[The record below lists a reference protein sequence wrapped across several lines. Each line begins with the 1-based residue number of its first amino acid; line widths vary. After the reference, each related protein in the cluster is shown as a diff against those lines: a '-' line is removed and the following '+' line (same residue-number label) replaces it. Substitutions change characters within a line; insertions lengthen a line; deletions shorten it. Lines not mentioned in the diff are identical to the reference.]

1 MSDSFGNF
9 PSAGP
14 QPGSGYPLGGGRP
27 GGGHPGAGHPGAGG
41 PIPRS
46 GPPPGRGPD
55 LGPVPGSGVGP
66 RPGQGGDG
74 PTQKRR
80 STKESEGPK
89 PTRRLISRQVI
100 IATIFA
106 LIAGVVV
113 VFMLTDEPAHE
124 YVVRTTSDV
133 PAGTALTAGLL
144 EATPLPND
152 AIEPNAFSASTGEE
166 ALEEA
171 LAELE
176 GTVTQFPLP
185 AKSQIRTDQF
195 GFQTTLGAGLAPN
208 ERLVSIRATVS
219 TAVAGGLSVG
229 DRVDI
234 FGATDGRARIVAYDV
249 PIMSITVSEDGY
261 NSVADQQAADP
272 ELRPEEALPSD
283 PVPGIYVVKVPA
295 EILPTIINWNES
307 ASLYLAYRGSDAI
320 SIPVEDSTLED
331 DSTGFFNDHGYDTD
345 IDPDVEDA
353 AREAEEQGV
362 DGLFSDEN

>member
-14 QPGSGYPLGGGRP
+14 GPGGGYPGGGGRP
-27 GGGHPGAGHPGAGG
+27 GGGGHPGVGG
-41 PIPRS
+41 PSPRS
-46 GPPPGRGPD
+46 GPIPGSGPAV
-55 LGPVPGSGVGP
+55 GPLPGSGVGQ
-66 RPGQGGDG
+66 RPAQSS
-74 PTQKRR
+74 PSQKRR
-80 STKESEGPK
+80 STKESEGKK
-89 PTRRLISRQVI
+89 PTKRLISRQVI

-113 VFMLTDEPAHE
+113 VFMLTDEPAHQ
-124 YVVRTTSDV
+124 YVVRTTTDV
-133 PAGTALTAGLL
+133 PAGTALSAGLL
-144 EATPLPND
+144 EATALPND
-152 AIEPNAFSASTGEE
+152 AIEPNAFTSDTGEA

-171 LAELE
+171 LEELE

-185 AKSQIRTDQF
+185 AKSQIRSDQF
-195 GFQTTLGAGLAPN
+195 GFQATLGAGLAPN

-229 DRVDI
+229 DHVDI
-234 FGATDGRARIVAYDV
+234 FGATDGRSRIVAYDV

-272 ELRPEEALPSD
+272 ELRPEDALPAD

-307 ASLYLAYRGSDAI
+307 ASLYLAYRGADAI
-320 SIPVEDSTLED
+320 SIPVEDSDLED
-331 DSTGFFNDHGYDTD
+331 DSSGFFNDHGYDTE

-353 AREAEEQGV
+353 AREADEGGI
-362 DGLFSDEN
+362 DGLLPDEG